1 MLHIFIDIDNH
12 LNYSFKDRLLL
23 LCVNFDRY
31 GIVFTMS
38 INIIFGSDSGCTK
51 KIALDMAK
59 RIDGRAI
66 NILKAEP
73 SDFTDCSLLILGC
86 PTYGDGE
93 LQIDWED
100 NLALLQEA
108 NLDNKTVAIFGTG
121 DQDIYP
127 DSFVDAIGILYDIVI
142 ERGAK
147 VIGFTDT
154 AGYQFTRS
162 LAVRDDHFVGLA
174 LDEDNQP
181 FETDDRIAS
190 WLKQI
195 L

>member
-1 MLHIFIDIDNH
+1 
-12 LNYSFKDRLLL
+12 
-23 LCVNFDRY
+23 
-31 GIVFTMS
+31 
-38 INIIFGSDSGCTK
+38 
-51 KIALDMAK
+51 MAQK
-59 RIDGRAI
+59 MEARAI
-66 NILKAEP
+66 NILKAES

-100 NLALLQEA
+100 NLALLQNAHLEG
-108 NLDNKTVAIFGTG
+108 KTVAIFGTG

-147 VIGFTDT
+147 VIGFTDPV
-154 AGYQFTRS
+154 GYHFTRS
-162 LAVRDDHFVGLA
+162 LAVRDGHFVGLA

-181 FETDDRIAS
+181 FETDDRVAA

>member
-1 MLHIFIDIDNH
+1 
-12 LNYSFKDRLLL
+12 
-23 LCVNFDRY
+23 
-31 GIVFTMS
+31 MS

-59 RIDGRAI
+59 RLDARAI
-66 NILKAEP
+66 NILKAQP
-73 SDFTDCSLLILGC
+73 SDFTECSLLILGC

-100 NLALLQEA
+100 KLDLLQQA
-108 NLDNKTVAIFGTG
+108 NLENKTVAIFGTG

-127 DSFVDAIGILYDIVI
+127 DSFVDAIGILYDIAV
-142 ERGAK
+142 ERGANI
-147 VIGFTDT
+147 IGFTDT
-154 AGYQFTRS
+154 AGYQFTKS
-162 LAVRDDHFVGLA
+162 VAVRDGHFVGLA

-181 FETDDRIAS
+181 FETDDRIAD
-190 WLKQI
+190 WLKKI